1 MSWQSRREER
11 RPFSCNGWIK
21 ISNAADLIV
30 CRIEDISKG
39 GAKLLIFNS
48 EPIPDR
54 FTLRFSA
61 AAPNGRVCQVRWR
74 RGNAIGIMFMTRS
87 DGVRD

>member
-1 MSWQSRREER
+1 MTRQHRQEER
-11 RPFSCNGWIK
+11 RPFSCSGWIETS
-21 ISNAADLIV
+21 IAADLIV

-48 EPIPDR
+48 EPIPDL

-61 AAPNGRVCQVRWR
+61 AATNGRVCQVRWR
-74 RGNAIGIMFMTRS
+74 RGNAIGIMFMTRG